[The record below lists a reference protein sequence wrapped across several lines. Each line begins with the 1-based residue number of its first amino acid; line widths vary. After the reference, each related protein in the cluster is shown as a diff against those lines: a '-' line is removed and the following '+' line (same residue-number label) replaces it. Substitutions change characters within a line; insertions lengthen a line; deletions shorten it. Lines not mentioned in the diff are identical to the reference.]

1 MKFAYYHFVVLQTV
15 CRWLRSWGV
24 LKWDVRGISSLPP
37 AGTPFV
43 LVVNHIKWH
52 DILVVAGS
60 IPLTHI
66 PYWLAK
72 AELFTPVTSW
82 WFRGMQAISVRR
94 GQNDTGAIDAAVDA
108 LRAGHIMIV
117 FPEGHRSGNGQ
128 LQKGR
133 GGAVRMALRAGVPIV
148 PVGMYGVENGITA
161 PVTITYGH
169 AWQPV
174 SQSGVIDIDPVEM
187 TTLTDTMMCHIAA
200 LIPMSHHG
208 YYAGQVSVTDRP

>member
-1 MKFAYYHFVVLQTV
+1 MKFAYYHFVFIQAV
-15 CRWLRSWGV
+15 CGLLRRWGI
-24 LKWDVRGISSLPP
+24 LKWDVRGIADLPP

-72 AELFTPVTSW
+72 AELFTPVTRW
-82 WFRGMQAISVRR
+82 WFRGMQAIPVRR
-94 GQNDTGAIDAAVDA
+94 GQNDTGAIDSAVA
-108 LRAGHIMIV
+108 SLHAGHIMIV
-117 FPEGHRSGNGQ
+117 FPEGHRSGNGK

-148 PVGMYGVENGITA
+148 PVGMHGVEHGITA
-161 PVTITYGH
+161 PVTITYGK

-174 SQSGVIDIDPVEM
+174 SASGVINIDPVEM
-187 TTLTDTMMCHIAA
+187 TALTDTMMCHIAA
-200 LIPMSHHG
+200 LIPSTHHG
-208 YYAGQVSVTDRP
+208 YYAAQVNATDRP